1 MDLLFHQVPDKICGN
16 EIEKN
21 NKETHTPW
29 WWWWRHGREKKK
41 QKTMKWWM
49 KGFKVDYFLLY
60 PVATRHGAAV
70 KELNRCS
77 FNDTY

>member
-41 QKTMKWWM
+41 TKNDEV
-49 KGFKVDYFLLY
+49 VDEGL
-60 PVATRHGAAV
+60 
-70 KELNRCS
+70 
-77 FNDTY
+77 